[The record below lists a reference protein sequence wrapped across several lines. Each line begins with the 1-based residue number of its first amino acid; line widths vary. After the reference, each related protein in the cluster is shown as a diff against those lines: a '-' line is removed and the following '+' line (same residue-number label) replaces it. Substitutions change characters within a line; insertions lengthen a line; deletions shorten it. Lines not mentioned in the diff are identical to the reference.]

1 LYAPVPPRFKGW
13 LAMEGHSM
21 LLWSS
26 ILPLSL
32 APEQALEFSIDRL
45 CCVVFSASC
54 VVWLATC
61 RSGAIQG

>member
-1 LYAPVPPRFKGW
+1 
-13 LAMEGHSM
+13 MEGHSM